1 MNQEKIGRF
10 IAESRNQVRLTQ
22 KELAEKIGISDKTIS
37 KWECGKSMPDISYL
51 DTLCHSI
58 EISMNELISGERL
71 SETNYSV
78 KAEENIMF
86 LMKENEKTKK
96 VSVTKNVAGVFI
108 AFFALFLVLSYTQ
121 DSWTNLLLNYFD
133 FFTLLLIALLSISG
147 VLLSGRKT
155 YSEIL
160 EVLQKIS
167 IPNGV
172 LIAFIS
178 IVITLSRIDNLSSIG
193 PNLAICILSIIY
205 AVIEYLVVFFLRQHA
220 TRAKSS

>member
-10 IAESRNQVRLTQ
+10 IAESRNLVGFTQ

-51 DTLCHSI
+51 DTLCHSLD
-58 EISMNELISGERL
+58 ISMNELISGEHL

-86 LMKENEKTKK
+86 LMKENKKTKSK
-96 VSVTKNVAGVFI
+96 SIVKNVVGI
-108 AFFALFLVLSYTQ
+108 LITLLTLFMMLSYTQ
-121 DSWTNLLLNYFD
+121 YNWTKLIVYYFD
-133 FFTLLLIALLSISG
+133 IATFLFIILLSVAG
-147 VLLSGRKT
+147 VMLSGRKT
-155 YSEIL
+155 YLEIL

-172 LIAFIS
+172 LITFIS
-178 IVITLSRIDNLSSIG
+178 SIIIMSQIDNINNIG
-193 PNLAICILSIIY
+193 PNLAVCVLAIIY
-205 AVIEYLVVFFLRQHA
+205 AVIEYLVVFLLRQH
-220 TRAKSS
+220 TFAK

>member
-86 LMKENEKTKK
+86 LMKENEKTKRY
-96 VSVTKNVAGVFI
+96 
-108 AFFALFLVLSYTQ
+108 L
-121 DSWTNLLLNYFD
+121 
-133 FFTLLLIALLSISG
+133 
-147 VLLSGRKT
+147 
-155 YSEIL
+155 
-160 EVLQKIS
+160 LQKML
-167 IPNGV
+167 P
-172 LIAFIS
+172 
-178 IVITLSRIDNLSSIG
+178 
-193 PNLAICILSIIY
+193 
-205 AVIEYLVVFFLRQHA
+205 VFLLH
-220 TRAKSS
+220 SLPYS